1 MRIVLDSE
9 PHPNAFDDDSRM
21 GLMFGSPISQDK
33 TCTTDVVVNVFDG
46 GPRTTVEYRIGE
58 RAPVR
63 MKRESRPDPFVKE
76 VFARNQA
83 TKKPWAG
90 VELCS
95 HIWVAR
101 LPADLEAGIHC
112 IMVRAVDEYDREH
125 HERLCLEVVGTQAAG
140 GDRAPL
146 MRSRWNCRVR

>member
-1 MRIVLDSE
+1 
-9 PHPNAFDDDSRM
+9 
-21 GLMFGSPISQDK
+21 
-33 TCTTDVVVNVFDG
+33 VVVNFFDG

-101 LPADLEAGIHC
+101 LPADLEAGTYC
-112 IMVRAVDEYDREH
+112 IMVRAIDEYDREH
-125 HERLCLEVVGTQAAG
+125 NEHLCLEIVGTQAPG
-140 GDRAPL
+140 VIAP
-146 MRSRWNCRVR
+146 R